1 MTIEKQA
8 RILVTRQR
16 QRTSHRQSTL
26 LSRAAAELGVAKGNN
41 EPPTENTEFLA

>member
-16 QRTSHRQSTL
+16 QRASHRQSTL
-26 LSRAAAELGVAKGNN
+26 LSRAAAELGVASSNR
-41 EPPTENTEFLA
+41 EAARDNTEFLA